1 MRMERFLVSKCLPV
15 PESGMNIELFVVNN
29 SDVALS
35 STKMTK
41 FGGKQGARDKEQL
54 QHLGL

>member
-1 MRMERFLVSKCLPV
+1 MRMERFSVSKCLPV
-15 PESGMNIELFVVNN
+15 SESGMNIELFAVNYY
-29 SDVALS
+29 DVDLS

>member
-1 MRMERFLVSKCLPV
+1 MRMEQFSVSKCLPV
-15 PESGMNIELFVVNN
+15 PESGINIELFVVNY
-29 SDVALS
+29 SDVDLS

-41 FGGKQGARDKEQL
+41 FGGKQGARDKGQF